1 MSPQIL
7 DGDGIERTAESDED
21 KALLRKLAAE
31 SIVLLKNDNNLLPL
45 QPQNLKKIAIVG
57 GNAQAVIL
65 SGGGSAALKP
75 SYFISPYQGIVNAL
89 PSHVE
94 VTYGEGAS
102 SMSFFDKSKDQVAN
116 HCIKAYMEMPTLDF
130 ELTTPSGER
139 GWIGTWY
146 AHESDESMTPV
157 RTPMETRLVDKTRI
171 FISTS
176 APNGITRRWT
186 MKLEG
191 QLKPRARDCTFEF
204 GLTASGRAKVDTP
217 FPTVVYAILTRS
229 PSSSLSTASW
239 SLITGRASVVG
250 THSSIAARKRRRVG
264 STLKRA

>member
-1 MSPQIL
+1 
-7 DGDGIERTAESDED
+7 
-21 KALLRKLAAE
+21 
-31 SIVLLKNDNNLLPL
+31 
-45 QPQNLKKIAIVG
+45 
-57 GNAQAVIL
+57 
-65 SGGGSAALKP
+65 
-75 SYFISPYQGIVNAL
+75 
-89 PSHVE
+89 
-94 VTYGEGAS
+94 
-102 SMSFFDKSKDQVAN
+102 
-116 HCIKAYMEMPTLDF
+116 MEMPTLDF

-146 AHESDESMTPV
+146 AHESDESMV
-157 RTPMETRLVDKTRI
+157 SLRTPFESRPVDETRI

-239 SLITGRASVVG
+239 SLINGRVSVVG
-250 THSSIAARKRRRVG
+250 TRSSIAARKRRRVG
-264 STLKRA
+264 STLKRASSTTFSLNFATSGLLQMVTRTRRFKTATLVSVLAVQKSKILM